1 MGGPLSGI
9 RVLDFSEGAQGPY
22 AAALLADMGAEII
35 KVERPGR
42 GDLMRESP
50 PFKNGVS
57 LCCMT
62 INRGKK
68 SVILDL
74 KNPYDIGKALS
85 IARHCDVALENWRP
99 GVADR
104 LGIGYDAIVAVTRES
119 FMPRPQD
126 SAALAL
132 IAASLVWT
140 LLRRRFLV

>member
-1 MGGPLSGI
+1 MGGPLTGF

-57 LCCMT
+57 LCCLT

-68 SVILDL
+68 AIILDL
-74 KNPYDIGKALS
+74 KNSEDIGKALRVDQPIGRAGRRGRKTPVRS
-85 IARHCDVALENWRP
+85 RGLF
-99 GVADR
+99 
-104 LGIGYDAIVAVTRES
+104 LGNDH
-119 FMPRPQD
+119 
-126 SAALAL
+126 L
-132 IAASLVWT
+132 
-140 LLRRRFLV
+140 

>member
-9 RVLDFSEGAQGPY
+9 QVLDFSEGAQGPY
-22 AAALLADMGAEII
+22 AAALLADMGAEVI

-57 LCCMT
+57 LCCVT

-74 KNPYDIGKALS
+74 KNPDDIGKALS
-85 IARHCDVALENWRP
+85 IA
-99 GVADR
+99 GVATSCWR
-104 LGIGYDAIVAVTRES
+104 TGGRAWPTGLALVTTRSSQSTHES
-119 FMPRPQD
+119 FTPRPQD
-126 SAALAL
+126 SAALVL
-132 IAASLVWT
+132 IAASPAWILS
-140 LLRRRFLV
+140 RKQFLV